1 MLMCKCI
8 GLSEDVTENLFIFV
22 TQKRRDGF
30 ANICGEWIYMEI
42 SKYKFNKNAM
52 TII

>member
-30 ANICGEWIYMEI
+30 VNICGEWIYMEI